1 MRSVTRF
8 AITRRKTVIIG
19 WILILVGVSM
29 AAGAVGSDF
38 RNVFS
43 LPGTET
49 QQVQDLLQK
58 RFPSQSGES
67 GQVVFHVDQGTL
79 KDHKAQ
85 VAKSIAAINRA
96 PDIAGV
102 SSPLSPR
109 GGGLA
114 KDGRTG
120 FGTVSFTKT
129 IDHLTK
135 EQVQMVV
142 DAGATARGNG
152 LQVEFGGQPFELTT
166 QSEGNTTELVGVLAA
181 AIVLF
186 LTFGSLVAMGLPLLT
201 AIISLGT
208 GIGLIT
214 LLTSVMDVADF
225 APQLA
230 SMIGLGVGIDYALFI
245 LTRYREELAAGH
257 TYATAAERA
266 MTTAG
271 RAVLF
276 AGITVV
282 IALMGMLLL
291 GISFL
296 YGVAIAAS
304 LAVLLT
310 MAAALTLLPA
320 VLVAL
325 GPKIDRLRL
334 PRRRHKREAAAE
346 RPAVASPSGAWAR
359 WAAFVERHPL
369 PVALLG
375 LLLVVL
381 LALPALDLRLGS
393 GDAGNDA
400 PKTTTRKAYDLLA
413 TGFGPGF
420 NGPLFVAV
428 DLRGAQ
434 DKTVATKLRATLA
447 KQPGVGAVTPP
458 RFNSAKDTA
467 LLQAYPTSSPQSEKT
482 KQALDKLRN
491 AAMPPLER
499 PSGRDIAIGG
509 STAGITDFTN
519 VVRSKLPLFIG
530 IVVALSVLLL
540 MLAFRSIL
548 VPLKAAVMNILSI
561 GASFG
566 VVVAVFQKGWAAD
579 VLGVSQPG
587 PIDSF
592 LPVMVFAI
600 VFGLSMDYEVFLMS
614 RVHEEWT
621 RSGDAT
627 RAMTQGL
634 ARTGRVITAA
644 ATIMILV
651 FSSFILLEDRVI
663 KLFGVGLASAVF
675 IDAFVI
681 RSLLVPALMQLLGRW
696 AWWLPPWL
704 ARRLPHLDIEG
715 ADAAEPARA

>member
-8 AITRRKTVIIG
+8 AIHRRKTVIVA
-19 WILILVGVSM
+19 WILVLVGVSM

-49 QQVQDLLQK
+49 QQVQDLLEK
-58 RFPSQSGES
+58 RFPSQAGES
-67 GQVVFHVDQGTL
+67 GQVVFHVDRGTL
-79 KDHKAQ
+79 KDRKADIDKA
-85 VAKSIAAINRA
+85 VEAMGGA
-96 PDIAGV
+96 PDIAAV
-102 SSPLSPR
+102 SSPLAPR
-109 GGGLA
+109 GGGLT

-120 FGTVSFTKT
+120 FGTVSFSKT
-129 IDHLTK
+129 IDELTK
-135 EQVQMVV
+135 ERVQKVV
-142 DAGATARGNG
+142 AAGAIARRNG

-166 QSEGNTTELVGVLAA
+166 QQEGNTTELIGVLAA
-181 AIVLF
+181 AVVLF

-214 LLTSVMDVADF
+214 LLTAVMDVADF

-230 SMIGLGVGIDYALFI
+230 TMIGLGVGIDYALFI

-257 TYATAAERA
+257 AYAPAAERA
-266 MTTAG
+266 MATAG

-325 GPKIDRLRL
+325 GGKINRLRL
-334 PRRRHKREAAAE
+334 PRRRRKGEAATE
-346 RPAVASPSGAWAR
+346 QPAVAARSGAWAR
-359 WAAFVERHPL
+359 WAAFVERRPL

-375 LLLVVL
+375 GLLVVL

-400 PKTTTRKAYDLLA
+400 RTTTTRKAYDLLA
-413 TGFGPGF
+413 AGFGPGF
-420 NGPLFVAV
+420 NGPLFIAV

-434 DKTVATKLRATLA
+434 DKAVVTKLRSTLA
-447 KQPGVGAVTPP
+447 EQPGVGAVTPARLNP
-458 RFNSAKDTA
+458 AKDTA
-467 LLQAYPTSSPQSEKT
+467 LLQAYPASSPQSEKT
-482 KQALDKLRN
+482 KDVLDELRN
-491 AAMPPLER
+491 DAVPPLER
-499 PSGRDIAIGG
+499 ASGADIAIGG
-509 STAGITDFTN
+509 STAGITDFDN

-548 VPLKAAVMNILSI
+548 VPLKAAAMNILSI

-566 VVVAVFQKGWAAD
+566 VVVAVFQKGWGAD
-579 VLGVSQPG
+579 LIGVSQTG
-587 PIDSF
+587 PIESF

-644 ATIMILV
+644 ATIMVLV
-651 FSSFILLEDRVI
+651 FASFILLDERVI
-663 KLFGVGLASAVF
+663 KLFGVGLASAIF
-675 IDAFVI
+675 IDAFII
-681 RSLLVPALMQLLGRW
+681 RSLLVPAIMQLLGRW
-696 AWWLPPWL
+696 AWWLPSWL
-704 ARRLPHLDIEG
+704 DRRLPHVDIEG
-715 ADAAEPARA
+715 ADAPEPARA

>member
-19 WILILVGVSM
+19 RILILVGDSM
-29 AAGAVGSDF
+29 AAGAVGSEF
-38 RNVFS
+38 RHVFS
-43 LPGTET
+43 LPGTAT

-79 KDHKAQ
+79 KAHKAQ
-85 VAKSIAAINRA
+85 IAKSIAAINRA

-109 GGGLA
+109 GGGLD

-120 FGTVSFTKT
+120 FGTVSFSKT

-135 EQVQMVV
+135 ERVQKVV
-142 DAGATARGNG
+142 NAGATARGNG

-166 QSEGNTTELVGVLAA
+166 QSQGNTTELVGVLAA

-186 LTFGSLVAMGLPLLT
+186 LTFGSLVAIGLPLLT

-257 TYATAAERA
+257 TYAGAAERA

-325 GPKIDRLRL
+325 GPRIDKLRVPL
-334 PRRRHKREAAAE
+334 GKKRREQRGAQ
-346 RPAVASPSGAWAR
+346 PAVAQRSGGWAR
-359 WAAFVERHPL
+359 WAAFVERRPW
-369 PVALLG
+369 
-375 LLLVVL
+375 
-381 LALPALDLRLGS
+381 PA
-393 GDAGNDA
+393 
-400 PKTTTRKAYDLLA
+400 
-413 TGFGPGF
+413 
-420 NGPLFVAV
+420 
-428 DLRGAQ
+428 
-434 DKTVATKLRATLA
+434 
-447 KQPGVGAVTPP
+447 
-458 RFNSAKDTA
+458 
-467 LLQAYPTSSPQSEKT
+467 
-482 KQALDKLRN
+482 
-491 AAMPPLER
+491 
-499 PSGRDIAIGG
+499 
-509 STAGITDFTN
+509 
-519 VVRSKLPLFIG
+519 
-530 IVVALSVLLL
+530 
-540 MLAFRSIL
+540 
-548 VPLKAAVMNILSI
+548 
-561 GASFG
+561 
-566 VVVAVFQKGWAAD
+566 
-579 VLGVSQPG
+579 
-587 PIDSF
+587 
-592 LPVMVFAI
+592 AI
-600 VFGLSMDYEVFLMS
+600 V
-614 RVHEEWT
+614 
-621 RSGDAT
+621 
-627 RAMTQGL
+627 
-634 ARTGRVITAA
+634 
-644 ATIMILV
+644 
-651 FSSFILLEDRVI
+651 
-663 KLFGVGLASAVF
+663 
-675 IDAFVI
+675 
-681 RSLLVPALMQLLGRW
+681 
-696 AWWLPPWL
+696 
-704 ARRLPHLDIEG
+704 
-715 ADAAEPARA
+715 